1 MLRGSARGL
10 STLHMSYLFRLA
22 DRLSTGLARL
32 EEDRRERHR
41 SFLRTQRLPDGGF
54 RGREGDSDLY
64 YTGFAVRGLAVTG
77 GLSDEDASLTAGF
90 LRKHDPQRMHVI
102 DLLSWLY
109 SALVV
114 QATTAEDL
122 LEGVPADW
130 IERAIAGFEQLRRP
144 DGGYAKSEEGALG
157 STYHSFLVS
166 LVYEMLGREIP
177 QPNRLIQFLYD
188 QQRDDGGF
196 VEIAPMKRS
205 GTNPTAAA
213 TALLIKL
220 GAFDD
225 ELQSDVAAFLG
236 TVWTNEGG
244 FAANTRIPFADS
256 LSTFTALLTLH
267 DIGRK
272 KEIRPALIE
281 RFITTELEFP
291 TGGFRGAAWDDQAD
305 VEYSFYGLG
314 VLGLLGAAE
323 PVEPVER
330 QDAAASTGAREDEAP
345 AEPQV

>member
-1 MLRGSARGL
+1 
-10 STLHMSYLFRLA
+10 MSYLFSLA
-22 DRLSTGLARL
+22 DRLTRGLASLDRDRL
-32 EEDRRERHR
+32 ERHR
-41 SFLRTQRLPDGGF
+41 AFLRSQRLADGGF

-64 YTGFAVRGLAVTG
+64 YTGFAVRSLAVTG
-77 GLSDEDASLTAGF
+77 GLSDEDASLTAAF
-90 LRKHDPQRMHVI
+90 LRSHDPQRMHVI

-109 SALVV
+109 AALVV
-114 QATTAEDL
+114 QTTSGEDL
-122 LEGVPADW
+122 LEGLPAEW
-130 IERAIAGFEQLRRP
+130 ISNAVSRFEELRRP

-166 LVYEMLGREIP
+166 LLYELLGQEIP
-177 QPNRLIQFLYD
+177 QPNRLVQFLYD

-213 TALLIKL
+213 TALLTKL

-225 ELQSDVAAFLG
+225 ELAVDVSTFLT
-236 TVWTNEGG
+236 TVWANEGG

-272 KEIRPALIE
+272 NHVRPTLID
-281 RFITTELEFP
+281 RLLTTELEFP

-305 VEYSFYGLG
+305 VEYTFYGLG
-314 VLGLLGAAE
+314 VLGLLNA
-323 PVEPVER
+323 
-330 QDAAASTGAREDEAP
+330 DEP
-345 AEPQV
+345 AESDL

>member
-1 MLRGSARGL
+1 
-10 STLHMSYLFRLA
+10 MSYLFSLA
-22 DRLSTGLARL
+22 DRLARGLASLDKERL
-32 EEDRRERHR
+32 QRHR
-41 SFLRTQRLPDGGF
+41 TFFRSHRLPDGGF

-77 GLSDEDASLTAGF
+77 GLSDDDASLTAVF
-90 LRKHDPQRMHVI
+90 LREHDPQRMHVI

-114 QATTAEDL
+114 QTTNGEDL
-122 LEGVPADW
+122 LENLPVDW
-130 IERAIAGFEQLRRP
+130 VEHAVSGFERLRRP

-177 QPNRLIQFLYD
+177 QQNRLIQFLYD

-213 TALLIKL
+213 TALLLKL

-225 ELQSDVAAFLG
+225 ELRSDVSSFLA
-236 TVWTNEGG
+236 TVWSNEGG

-256 LSTFTALLTLH
+256 LSTFTAMLTLH
-267 DIGRK
+267 DIGRRNDV
-272 KEIRPALIE
+272 RPTLIE

-291 TGGFRGAAWDDQAD
+291 TGGFRGAAWDDRAD

-314 VLGLLGAAE
+314 VLGLLDAAE
-323 PVEPVER
+323 P
-330 QDAAASTGAREDEAP
+330 
-345 AEPQV
+345 AE

>member
-1 MLRGSARGL
+1 MLRGPPRGPA
-10 STLHMSYLFRLA
+10 TFHMSYLFSLA

-32 EEDRRERHR
+32 DEDRRERHR
-41 SFLRTQRLPDGGF
+41 AFLRSQRSPDGGF

-77 GLSDEDASLTAGF
+77 GLAEEDAALTAAF
-90 LRKHDPQRMHVI
+90 LRGHDPRRMHVI

-114 QATTAEDL
+114 QTTSGDDL
-122 LEGVPADW
+122 LEGLPTDW
-130 IERAIAGFEQLRRP
+130 IERACDGFERLRRP

-166 LVYEMLGREIP
+166 LVYEMLGLEIP
-177 QPNRLIQFLYD
+177 KPNHLVQFLYD

-213 TALLIKL
+213 SALLIKL

-225 ELQSDVAAFLG
+225 ELQSDVGSFLE

-272 KEIRPALIE
+272 QDIRPALIE
-281 RFITTELEFP
+281 RFLATELEFP
-291 TGGFRGAAWDDQAD
+291 TGGFRGAAWDDRAD
-305 VEYSFYGLG
+305 VEYTFYALG
-314 VLGLLGAAE
+314 VLGLLSTAE
-323 PVEPVER
+323 P
-330 QDAAASTGAREDEAP
+330 
-345 AEPQV
+345 AE